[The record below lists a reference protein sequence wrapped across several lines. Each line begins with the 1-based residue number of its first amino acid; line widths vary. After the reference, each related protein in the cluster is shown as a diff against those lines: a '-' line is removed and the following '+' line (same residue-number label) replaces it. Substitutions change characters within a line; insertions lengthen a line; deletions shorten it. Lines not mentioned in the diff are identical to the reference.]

1 MYVMCPKVPS
11 AKHTSSYNF
20 FFLKEFAGTRGLGVL
35 TIFFFEFLQFFFLK
49 EFAGT
54 RGLGITWR
62 WLSLALRCLKR
73 A

>member
-1 MYVMCPKVPS
+1 MLCVLKFPLLNIRVL
-11 AKHTSSYNF
+11 TIF

-35 TIFFFEFLQFFFLK
+35 TIFFFRVLTIFFFK